1 MKISQIIKESLI
13 EMYEEKYEYN
23 RVRLNM
29 DGARLHY
36 DEEDLDRM
44 RKENEMIRQMLE
56 ELRKEN

>member
-1 MKISQIIKESLI
+1 MKLSQVIKESLI

-36 DEEDLDRM
+36 DKEDLDRM
-44 RKENEMIRQMLE
+44 REENEMIRQMLE

>member
-1 MKISQIIKESLI
+1 MKLSQVIKESLI